1 MSNKRISELTA
12 KGAILE
18 ATDLLEISDLSG
30 GLYYSKSV
38 TGANI
43 RDYVLKAPINTETA
57 SYTLALRE
65 QSQWLE
71 VNNAG
76 ATNITVPNNTSV
88 AFTIGTEI
96 KIFNLGAGLP
106 SLVADTG
113 VTILSAGNKLKLA
126 SQYSVATLYK
136 RDTNTWVLSGD
147 LTV

>member
-1 MSNKRISELTA
+1 MSNQRISELTA

-18 ATDLLEISDLSG
+18 SSDLIEISDLSG
-30 GLYYSKSV
+30 GSYFTKSV

-43 RDYVLKAPINTETA
+43 KDYVLKNSINTETA

-65 QSQWLE
+65 QSNWLE
-71 VNNAG
+71 VSNAG